1 LRERRDDIAK
11 LLHYVFYGHIYSSSY
26 STQKPLQAAGNLTQE
41 IKRFHLLPVH
51 ISFRLAIRV

>member
-41 IKRFHLLPVH
+41 IKVLVGKFSV
-51 ISFRLAIRV
+51 